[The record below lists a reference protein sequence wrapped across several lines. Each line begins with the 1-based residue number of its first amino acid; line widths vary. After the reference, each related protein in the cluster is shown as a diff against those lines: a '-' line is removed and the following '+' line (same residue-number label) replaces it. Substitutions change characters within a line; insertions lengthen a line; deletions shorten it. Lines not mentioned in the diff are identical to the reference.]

1 MGSIVLEVP
10 KGQTSTL
17 LVYSARVRGY
27 DQVMTVLVDSGASQ
41 NFVTLAALKKRP
53 AGYESLCQDDK
64 QEEAIVRLAN
74 GALVRSEGVQ
84 VELAFSFSDFSCKE
98 KFTVLGMESPYDLI
112 LGMPWLTKHQPWIDW
127 RTRTVASSTQDT
139 GKDVLF
145 QEAYVADDVSST
157 VEGAMTV
164 YQSAPGTTQLE
175 KSGVVGSV
183 LAESQVTHIPT
194 QPEETGVVN
203 EAMTS
208 SHASNSPAQSRERV
222 VSDGG
227 LTGSQAPQE
236 PVVVTRR
243 TSTRRIKTI
252 KGTSKRVT
260 LGSVS
265 VQEDG
270 PTNELFEAVED
281 KMPEASSVE
290 VLQLVLASAEEIVNL
305 SEMTW
310 DLFLSELKEGKIHEI
325 VAPVPEENVVDCCSS
340 STMDESVLE
349 TDKQKRFAAQGWD
362 ALKDSTFYDVLWKH
376 RDVFPAEVPSRL
388 PADRGIRHEIDLE
401 PGTKYCVTRQW
412 ILPKEQVDY
421 IDEFFDKRAKAGHV
435 RESKSPHCSPTFCVR
450 KATGGWRVVHAYNKL
465 NTATI
470 PAKTPIPRKDVLLN
484 SRGKSTIFSAL
495 DLKDGYYQV
504 LMRDT
509 DVAKTAVST
518 PSGMLWEWLVM
529 PQGLKNASA
538 TFNRVVAHVMRQHR
552 VYAPHYFD
560 DVFVHRVPE
569 IPVLGCIVGA
579 HGVRADTE
587 TIKAIKKWAV
597 PRHVKDLRQ
606 FLGLANYL
614 HKYSK
619 NYAEQ
624 TKPFS
629 DLSKKDTEWTWSKE
643 QVDAFTSV
651 KQSHVEAPVL
661 ALPDADNPFSVVCDA
676 SNFAIG
682 SALMQ
687 KDDNGVDRVISYQSR
702 LLKAAE
708 LNYPVHDK
716 ELLSI
721 KYALVKFRVHLL
733 GTEPFVVYTDHA
745 SLRTAINSPH
755 LSPRMARWLTFFS
768 EFNFKVEYKPG
779 KSNVLAD
786 ALSRRP
792 DFEERHQESVSRVKA
807 QVESSTLAAMQV
819 YHVTSSMA
827 SDIKECYRQ
836 DEHCRLLLDHFGGRK
851 VTLPS
856 HLKAKLNRF
865 SYSDGLLWH
874 QLSPCDPLRIYVPHD
889 TDLKLMILHECHDA
903 PSSGHLGREKTF
915 LRVSEE
921 FWWPHLYRWVANY
934 IRSSEEC
941 QRIKPAP
948 SNSAPLKPLPIPT
961 ECWKSISLDFMFG
974 LPPDHKGRTGLVVFV
989 DRLSKMVHLATC
1001 STRISGKEAALLFL
1015 DHVYRLHELPGSIV
1029 LWWSG

>member
-1 MGSIVLEVP
+1 M
-10 KGQTSTL
+10 
-17 LVYSARVRGY
+17 
-27 DQVMTVLVDSGASQ
+27 
-41 NFVTLAALKKRP
+41 
-53 AGYESLCQDDK
+53 
-64 QEEAIVRLAN
+64 
-74 GALVRSEGVQ
+74 
-84 VELAFSFSDFSCKE
+84 
-98 KFTVLGMESPYDLI
+98 
-112 LGMPWLTKHQPWIDW
+112 
-127 RTRTVASSTQDT
+127 
-139 GKDVLF
+139 
-145 QEAYVADDVSST
+145 
-157 VEGAMTV
+157 
-164 YQSAPGTTQLE
+164 
-175 KSGVVGSV
+175 
-183 LAESQVTHIPT
+183 
-194 QPEETGVVN
+194 
-203 EAMTS
+203 
-208 SHASNSPAQSRERV
+208 
-222 VSDGG
+222 
-227 LTGSQAPQE
+227 
-236 PVVVTRR
+236 
-243 TSTRRIKTI
+243 
-252 KGTSKRVT
+252 
-260 LGSVS
+260 
-265 VQEDG
+265 
-270 PTNELFEAVED
+270 
-281 KMPEASSVE
+281 
-290 VLQLVLASAEEIVNL
+290 
-305 SEMTW
+305 
-310 DLFLSELKEGKIHEI
+310 
-325 VAPVPEENVVDCCSS
+325 
-340 STMDESVLE
+340 
-349 TDKQKRFAAQGWD
+349 
-362 ALKDSTFYDVLWKH
+362 
-376 RDVFPAEVPSRL
+376 
-388 PADRGIRHEIDLE
+388 
-401 PGTKYCVTRQW
+401 
-412 ILPKEQVDY
+412 
-421 IDEFFDKRAKAGHV
+421 
-435 RESKSPHCSPTFCVR
+435 
-450 KATGGWRVVHAYNKL
+450 
-465 NTATI
+465 
-470 PAKTPIPRKDVLLN
+470 PIPRKDVLLN
-484 SRGKSTIFSAL
+484 SMGKSTIFSAL

-529 PQGLKNASA
+529 PQGLKNAPA

-552 VYAPHYFD
+552 AYAPHYFD
-560 DVFVHRVPE
+560 DVFVHSRAEDGLSAIESHKRHLNAVLQTLGDAQLYVNLQKCVIGVPE

-579 HGVRADTE
+579 HGVRADPE
-587 TIKAIKKWAV
+587 KVKAIKEWPV

-614 HKYSK
+614 HRYSK
-619 NYAEQ
+619 NDAEQ
-624 TKPFS
+624 TKPLS
-629 DLSKKDTEWTWSKE
+629 DLLKKYTEWTWSKE
-643 QVDAFTSV
+643 QEDAFTSV
-651 KQSHVEAPVL
+651 KQSIVEAPVL
-661 ALPDADNPFSVVCDA
+661 ALPDADKPFSVVCDA

-687 KDDNGVDRVISYQSR
+687 KDDDGVDRVISYQSR
-702 LLKAAE
+702 LLKATE

-733 GTEPFVVYTDHA
+733 GTEPFVVYTNHA

-792 DFEERHQESVSRVKA
+792 DFEARHQESVSRAKA
-807 QVESSTLAAMQV
+807 QVESSTLAAMKA

-827 SDIKECYRQ
+827 SDIKECYSQ

-934 IRSSEEC
+934 IRSCEEC

-961 ECWKSISLDFMFG
+961 ECWKSVSLDFMFG

-989 DRLSKMVHLATC
+989 DRLSKMVHLAPC
-1001 STRISGKEAALLFL
+1001 STKISGKEAALLFL
-1015 DHVYRLHELPGSIV
+1015 DNVYRLNGMPEAIVSDRDPRFTSGFWRHVFELLGSKLHMSTADHPQTDGQTERANRVVADV
-1029 LWWSG
+1029 LRTIATPKEWSKQLPFVEFAINNSVHASTGETPFYINGLRHPRTPVSFVRSPSLSGGGPLTSLGANAKEGQGCSSDTANLAVVTTPIGVTRRHGKKCQCSLMMTL